1 MKDDNENKGL
11 LGRPAGGKKA
21 KKSSCCC
28 NFEIEEIP
36 EENTDNKS
44 EGTSKDEKGGSCCK

>member
-1 MKDDNENKGL
+1 MKNENGKKGL
-11 LGRPAGGKKA
+11 FDRLNGNKKT

-36 EENTDNKS
+36 EKNDDKKS
-44 EGTSKDEKGGSCCK
+44 EKSKHEEINNK

>member
-1 MKDDNENKGL
+1 MKKENK
-11 LGRPAGGKKA
+11 KKSLFERLNVNRKS

-36 EENTDNKS
+36 EEQNETKR
-44 EGTSKDEKGGSCCK
+44 EKTPKDKGGSC

>member
-1 MKDDNENKGL
+1 MENENEKKGIL
-11 LGRPAGGKKA
+11 KNLGKTKKA

-36 EENTDNKS
+36 DETEENKKDSDSKQKS
-44 EGTSKDEKGGSCCK
+44 